1 MSIFERAPEP
11 LPRIQAIND
20 VRIEAKPSDQGDMH
34 FFYVEIL
41 GLEAVNDEP
50 GMLCFQTERLSV
62 RVLLTPEAQPS
73 PMRRRLILEIPSL
86 HAMAEKLAELG
97 FEAEWYRGL
106 RLTDQRLFVLDP
118 AGNRVELKQTWPF

>member
-11 LPRIQAIND
+11 PPRIQAIND

-41 GLEAVNDEP
+41 GLEGVNDEP
-50 GMLCFQTERLSV
+50 GMLCYQTERLRV

-73 PMRRRLILEIPSL
+73 PMRRRLVLEIPSL
-86 HAMAEKLAELG
+86 QAMAEKLTELG
-97 FEAEWYRGL
+97 FEPAWYRGL

-118 AGNRVELKQTWPF
+118 AGNRVEFKQTWPF